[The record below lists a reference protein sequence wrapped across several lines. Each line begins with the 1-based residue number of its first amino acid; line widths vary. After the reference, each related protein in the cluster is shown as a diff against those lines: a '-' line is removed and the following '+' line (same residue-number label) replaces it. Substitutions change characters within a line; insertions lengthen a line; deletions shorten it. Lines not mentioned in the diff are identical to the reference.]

1 MNTATPGSAK
11 CETRRWSRNLGKYKE
26 MQINPQTT
34 KADTN
39 KKVNTACQ
47 LLVYCVKQGFGL
59 GLYSDKTAGSILTP
73 GTSKKLCWPQT
84 MQTALGCCSKGNFP
98 TNKRRH
104 QKPQLSA
111 EFTL

>member
-39 KKVNTACQ
+39 KNTARQ
-47 LLVYCVKQGFGL
+47 LLVYCVKQEFGL
-59 GLYSDKTAGSILTP
+59 GLKSDK
-73 GTSKKLCWPQT
+73 PQ
-84 MQTALGCCSKGNFP
+84 GVF
-98 TNKRRH
+98 
-104 QKPQLSA
+104 
-111 EFTL
+111 